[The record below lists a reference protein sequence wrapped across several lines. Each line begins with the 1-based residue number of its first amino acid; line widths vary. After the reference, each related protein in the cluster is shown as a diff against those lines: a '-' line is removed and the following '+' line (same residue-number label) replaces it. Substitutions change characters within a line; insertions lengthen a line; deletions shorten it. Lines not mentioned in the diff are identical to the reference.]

1 MCYGSA
7 EVATAR
13 LSRRSRK
20 GPALVVLSVMS
31 ALPAASMA
39 SDVVEQEFSTAIHAR
54 PSQMHGE
61 ALFNDTCIAC
71 HGPDGAGQPDG
82 SVPSIAAQHSRYIIR
97 QLVDYRHGRR
107 WDLRMEHSTGPRRLV
122 NGQDIADV
130 AAYVSRLPPPT
141 AVDIGNGELATS
153 GQLIYAR
160 ACAPCHG
167 NSGAGDDTSGVPRLA
182 GQHYSYLL
190 RQMIDAM
197 QGQRPEFPREHSMLL
212 QRLERNDLIG
222 LADFLS
228 RSVASPD
235 RPRRMAHDGTP

>member
-7 EVATAR
+7 ELATAR

-20 GPALVVLSVMS
+20 GPAFVVLVSIMS

-39 SDVVEQEFSTAIHAR
+39 SGVAEQEFSAAVHAP

-82 SVPSIAAQHSRYIIR
+82 SVPSIAAQHPRYIIR
-97 QLVDYRHGRR
+97 QLVNYRHGRR

-122 NGQDIADV
+122 NAQDIADV
-130 AAYVSRLPPPT
+130 AAYVSRLPPSA
-141 AVDIGNGELATS
+141 AVDIGNGELAAS
-153 GQLIYAR
+153 GQLIYVR

-167 NSGAGDDTSGVPRLA
+167 NSGAGDDTSEVPTLA
-182 GQHYSYLL
+182 GQHYNYLL
-190 RQMIDAM
+190 RQMIDAT
-197 QGQRPEFPREHSMLL
+197 QDQRPEFPREHSMLL
-212 QRLERNDLIG
+212 RRLERNDLIG

-228 RSVASPD
+228 RSVAGPD
-235 RPRRMAHDGTP
+235 RPR